1 MKHGVLG
8 GTRSSQI
15 VFFLSIYWKAYF
27 EERVICC
34 GVHER
39 EREKINFAGLR
50 LQRRTKEE
58 DDERER
64 ERGGVMYVCMCEREK
79 SLKLG

>member
-8 GTRSSQI
+8 GTRSYQI

-34 GVHER
+34 RVHER
-39 EREKINFAGLR
+39 EKKINFAGLR
-50 LQRRTKEE
+50 FQGRTKEE
-58 DDERER
+58 EDERER

-79 SLKLG
+79 SLKSG